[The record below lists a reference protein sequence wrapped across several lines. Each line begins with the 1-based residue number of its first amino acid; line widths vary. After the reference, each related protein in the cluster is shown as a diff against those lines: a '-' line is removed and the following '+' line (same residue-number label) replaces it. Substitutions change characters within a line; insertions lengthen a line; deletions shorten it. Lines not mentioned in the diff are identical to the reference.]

1 MVMVGLNVENL
12 VVRFASRTGPTKTLF
27 AIPHWRVDSAAR
39 VCLAGASGT
48 GKTTLLYVL
57 AGLLQPSEGRVRI
70 GDVVLTDLAE
80 ATRDEFRA
88 RHVGM
93 VFQTSRLLPG
103 LNALENVALA
113 ATIGGMRRRPAR
125 ERAAHL
131 LAQVGV
137 AENSTAHPA
146 ELSVG
151 ERQRVAIARAF
162 AADPKLLLADEPTA
176 SLDPERTHE
185 IISLLQSV
193 AEENKTTVVLVT
205 HERDVQARFATVVRL
220 EDLWAQDSLG
230 RA

>member
-1 MVMVGLNVENL
+1 MMVELTVENL
-12 VVRFASRTGPTKTLF
+12 VVRFPSRTSPAKTLF
-27 AIPHWRVDSAAR
+27 SIPYWRVGSSAR
-39 VCLAGASGT
+39 VCVAGASGT

-57 AGLLQPSEGRVRI
+57 AGLLQPSEGRVKI
-70 GDVVLTDLAE
+70 EDVVLTDLSE
-80 ATRDEFRA
+80 AARDEFRA

-113 ATIGGMRRRPAR
+113 ATIGGMQRNLAR
-125 ERAAHL
+125 ERASHL

-137 AENSTAHPA
+137 GDKESAHPA

-176 SLDPERTHE
+176 SLDPKRTE
-185 IISLLQSV
+185 GVISLLQAV
-193 AEENKTTVVLVT
+193 AEEHGTTVVLVT
-205 HERDVQARFATVVRL
+205 HERDVQVRFDTVVRL
-220 EDLWAQDSLG
+220 EDLQAENSSENV
-230 RA
+230 